1 MRLSTIATKKEVNAM
16 KWYDNGI
23 VFEGTPEEFRAL
35 HSKDVGNAPESP
47 VTVFPDSTPE
57 PESKRAKTPGNR
69 HGHPHVH
76 VNAVLSGG
84 REMKFRSVAA
94 AFRWYTGACPGRK
107 YQKYFQFW
115 EALKAKPICFA
126 DASLTIAGR

>member
-1 MRLSTIATKKEVNAM
+1 M
-16 KWYDNGI
+16 KWYENGI
-23 VFEGTPEEFRAL
+23 MFEGTPEEFRAL
-35 HSKDVGNAPESP
+35 HAENAGNATVSP
-47 VTVFPDSTPE
+47 VAVFPDSMPEQEQTP
-57 PESKRAKTPGNR
+57 AKTPGNR
-69 HGHPHVH
+69 HGHAHLH

-115 EALKAKPICFA
+115 EALKSKPICFA
-126 DASLTIAGR
+126 DAELSLAGR